1 REQETVM
8 NHLSRFEAIEQQV
21 IDRDTLQLKQAS
33 LEKDY
38 QQLLDVNRI
47 WPVKEAESIH
57 LLNTIPALNERV
69 GKLKEEWAKT
79 QQAQLLEQDRT
90 LLKQLESLQK
100 DIQEAETEVECLDH
114 VVEEDFQNLEKQE
127 SLLNQTQAA
136 MEAATLLG
144 TLEKAQGA
152 VTITDGFG
160 RPQALMPG
168 QQVTASGSLR
178 LEMGEGGE
186 SLAFQISAG
195 QIDFATLKETHEKA
209 AAEKTKLLGMMKVAA
224 VEEARSQLQI
234 ARDQRTALANLNQAL
249 AKLTGDKDVAAIRR
263 ALKNAGEEHLRPL
276 EVVEEEKEAAMEQ
289 HNEQLRQQSILQNQL
304 LQWEKAY
311 GSHDMLMENLVEI
324 KGAMKA
330 NETALSCLAKLP
342 EEFETTTAFRE
353 HLQRLRQE
361 KTDLADDVYDLK
373 HQLTELQHSL
383 PVDSA
388 EEMARALQEVEK
400 VFNRR
405 LLRLRR
411 LTAIQEILEKVL
423 EQLDQHS
430 ARPLE
435 EAFSHYLEQITSS
448 RYQAVQLEDSL
459 QVAIKQHARA
469 VPVKPFLFSAGTYDT
484 VALSLRFALID
495 QLFADGFALL
505 VIDDSLVNLDPD
517 RKARTISL
525 IREQAQRHQL
535 IFTTCQ
541 PETARQLGG
550 HLIQLQQ

>member
-1 REQETVM
+1 
-8 NHLSRFEAIEQQV
+8 
-21 IDRDTLQLKQAS
+21 
-33 LEKDY
+33 
-38 QQLLDVNRI
+38 
-47 WPVKEAESIH
+47 
-57 LLNTIPALNERV
+57 
-69 GKLKEEWAKT
+69 
-79 QQAQLLEQDRT
+79 
-90 LLKQLESLQK
+90 
-100 DIQEAETEVECLDH
+100 
-114 VVEEDFQNLEKQE
+114 
-127 SLLNQTQAA
+127 
-136 MEAATLLG
+136 
-144 TLEKAQGA
+144 
-152 VTITDGFG
+152 
-160 RPQALMPG
+160 
-168 QQVTASGSLR
+168 
-178 LEMGEGGE
+178 
-186 SLAFQISAG
+186 
-195 QIDFATLKETHEKA
+195 IDFATLKETHEKA